1 MATTELGGTASAKK
15 TKPNG
20 DALVAHRATI
30 PREVS
35 ERKAYSQLAATVG
48 PSRGF
53 EITGFLVQRN
63 HGCHV
68 VDGENV
74 GYIFFLLSFHNV
86 SCALSSRTN
95 I

>member
-20 DALVAHRATI
+20 DA
-30 PREVS
+30 EVS

-74 GYIFFLLSFHNV
+74 GYGFFLLSFHK
-86 SCALSSRTN
+86 CTRKCGH
-95 I
+95 

>member
-30 PREVS
+30 KREVS

-53 EITGFLVQRN
+53 EITGVLVQRN

-68 VDGENV
+68 LDGENI
-74 GYIFFLLSFHNV
+74 GYSFLILSFHK
-86 SCALSSRTN
+86 CTRKCGH
-95 I
+95 

>member
-15 TKPNG
+15 TKP
-20 DALVAHRATI
+20 HRATI

-53 EITGFLVQRN
+53 EITGVLVQRN

-74 GYIFFLLSFHNV
+74 GYSFFLLSFHK
-86 SCALSSRTN
+86 CTRRCGH
-95 I
+95 